1 MGTFRTI
8 IIDFE
13 TTGLSP
19 QCGDRIIEVGA
30 VALEG
35 SEIVARFQS
44 LMNPG
49 MRVSSFI
56 ENYTG
61 ITNQMLAEA
70 PPIAEIM
77 PQLIAFLG
85 DHPLVAHNAGFD
97 RRFLDAE
104 CTRIG
109 HSRRQE
115 MACSML
121 LARRVYPDAPRH
133 SLEVLVHYKQLP
145 TGVHHR
151 ALADA
156 EMTAHL
162 WLTLLADLKQQY
174 GLQQLP
180 FELLLR
186 LTRLSKKTIPTFLAQ
201 VAAECGAEKSLDPN
215 RRGEG
220 CR

>member
-1 MGTFRTI
+1 MGPFRTI

-19 QCGDRIIEVGA
+19 HCGDRIIEVGA
-30 VALEG
+30 VAVEG

-56 ENYTG
+56 ESYTG

-70 PPIAEIM
+70 PFITEVM

-104 CTRIG
+104 CARIG

-115 MACSML
+115 MVCSML
-121 LARRVYPDAPRH
+121 LARRIYPDAPRH
-133 SLEVLVHYKQLP
+133 SLEALVHYKQLP

-162 WLTLLADLKQQY
+162 WLALLADLKQQY
-174 GLQQLP
+174 GLQQFP

-186 LTRLSKKTIPTFLAQ
+186 LTKLSKKTIPAFLAQ
-201 VAAECGAEKSLDPN
+201 VAAESGLENGSDSN
-215 RRGEG
+215 RRGWR